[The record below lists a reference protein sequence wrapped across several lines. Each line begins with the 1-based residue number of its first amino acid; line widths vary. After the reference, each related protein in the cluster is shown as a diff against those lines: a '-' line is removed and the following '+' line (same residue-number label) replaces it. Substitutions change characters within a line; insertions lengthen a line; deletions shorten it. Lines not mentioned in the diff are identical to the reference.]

1 MAVTIDTTLTRNGD
15 ILYAPVGT
23 EEAAMMSLTA
33 GKYYGL
39 NAVAARIWEL
49 LAHPMTVAQL
59 CDQVCEEFEVDPP
72 TCEAAVIKFA
82 DEILNHGIVD
92 ALAS

>member
-15 ILYAPVGT
+15 ILYVPVGT

-39 NAVAARIWEL
+39 NAVGARIWEL

-59 CDQVCEEFEVDPP
+59 CARICEEFEVDPQ

-82 DEILNHGIVD
+82 NEILDNGIVERF
-92 ALAS
+92 AG

>member
-15 ILYAPVGT
+15 ILYVPVGT

-39 NAVAARIWEL
+39 NAVGARIWEL

-59 CDQVCEEFEVDPP
+59 CARICEEFEVDPQ

-82 DEILNHGIVD
+82 NEILDNGIVEPF
-92 ALAS
+92 AG

>member
-1 MAVTIDTTLTRNGD
+1 MSVTIDTTLRRND
-15 ILYAPVGT
+15 DMLYAPVGA
-23 EEAAMMSLTA
+23 EGAAMMSLTA

-59 CDQVCEEFEVDPP
+59 CAQVCDEFEVDPQP
-72 TCEAAVIKFA
+72 CETAVIKFA
-82 DEILNHGIVD
+82 NEIVDNGIVD
-92 ALAS
+92 AFAG